1 MSTLQPL
8 KNHVLVE
15 LMPEAPR
22 SALLTVITN
31 PSRAQPA
38 QVVAIGP
45 EVRDV
50 KVGQR
55 VLVSRLAGQ
64 EIGDKVLLRE
74 ESVLA
79 WL

>member
-1 MSTLQPL
+1 MTLQPL
-8 KNHVLVE
+8 QDYVLVT
-15 LMPEAPR
+15 LLPEPPR
-22 SALLTVITN
+22 STLLHVIAL

-38 QVVAIGP
+38 EVVAVGP

-50 KVGQR
+50 KAGER

-64 EIGDKVLLRE
+64 EVGDKVLLRE

-79 WL
+79 WLP